1 MRRKFLLGLLAATLG
16 VASLLSC
23 GPYTFNPNLPGHI
36 KSVAIPI
43 FKNPRTFKYG
53 LERKITTALVD
64 AFVRDGTLD
73 VAAEAQADAKLTGEV
88 VSYKKEALSYDVTE
102 SVKEYNLVVVV
113 SVSFIDLTTGQ
124 VLYQDPNIYQAV
136 SYYAVGP
143 RAETEDE
150 ALERLAEELARKI
163 VKRTLQ
169 GW

>member
-1 MRRKFLLGLLAATLG
+1 MKRNLSLSALAATLV
-16 VASLLSC
+16 VASLFSC

-53 LERKITTALVD
+53 IERKITTALVD

-73 VAAEAQADAKLTGEV
+73 VANEDEADAKLAGEII
-88 VSYKKEALSYDVTE
+88 SYKKEALSYDVSE

-124 VLYQDPNIYQAV
+124 VLYQDPNVYQAV

-143 RAETEDE
+143 KSETEDE

-163 VKRTLQ
+163 VNRTLQ